1 LKNGCATQIA
11 SYRACLDKHA
21 AQDDAL
27 VEARCGVLMRE
38 VWECSERIMAEIE
51 GRRMGGGVRREGER
65 MV

>member
-1 LKNGCATQIA
+1 M
-11 SYRACLDKHA
+11 HA